1 MPIYEYRCP
10 ACGARGS
17 KLQKM
22 SDSSAP
28 DCPRCGATMGR
39 MVSKVAFL
47 AGEEARMEKMADPSA
62 WGDFNEDDPK
72 SLGKMMRKMGEEMG
86 EDLGD
91 EFREVV
97 ERLEGGDDP
106 EAIERDIGG
115 EGAGA
120 TGGMGGMGS
129 GGWLD

>member
-10 ACGARGS
+10 ECGMRGS

-22 SDSSAP
+22 SDISVPA
-28 DCPRCGATMGR
+28 CPRCGSAMRR

-47 AGEEARMEKMADPSA
+47 AGEEARMEKLADPA
-62 WGDFNEDDPK
+62 EWGDFNEDDPK

-115 EGAGA
+115 TGAEA
-120 TGGMGGMGS
+120 GGMGG
-129 GGWLD
+129 GWLE

>member
-1 MPIYEYRCP
+1 MHR
-10 ACGARGS
+10 
-17 KLQKM
+17 L
-22 SDSSAP
+22 
-28 DCPRCGATMGR
+28 
-39 MVSKVAFL
+39 VSKVAFL

-86 EDLGD
+86 EDMGD
-91 EFREVV
+91 DFREVV

-115 EGAGA
+115 PGGPG
-120 TGGMGGMGS
+120 GGMGGA

>member
-10 ACGARGS
+10 ACGNRGS

-22 SDSSAP
+22 SDPTLPS
-28 DCPRCGATMGR
+28 CPRCGAEMGR
-39 MVSKVAFL
+39 IVSKVAFL
-47 AGEEARMEKMADPSA
+47 AGEEARMEKMSDPAA

-86 EDLGD
+86 EEMGD
-91 EFREVV
+91 DFREVV

-115 EGAGA
+115 AGGGGA
-120 TGGMGGMGS
+120 GMGGA